1 MNAGGLA
8 QMTYNGFQR
17 DATPSYGSRGK
28 GSHLR
33 NISVTGT
40 PAPSEN
46 QPVPTPRT
54 ARSQLLAGLRT
65 APKTPTPSSAADHGY
80 DNHDNSRYTG
90 ISVGW
95 TGLNTG
101 NTSMGPRGQR
111 LPTPPTSS
119 SPAIQVNDGD
129 VEEYEWFDE
138 MNSKMGGMMLNQ
150 NAAQYQNQIST
161 AAKVQQLQHQL
172 AQLQM
177 QQAAYSATPP
187 MSPGLAMYGNNASMQ
202 YNNPQYQYGAQGN
215 GFVQQFTMQQLQHVY
230 QLQQLQLQHQAQQAA
245 ALQIREQ
252 QIREYQAQRQQQQQ
266 RDQQYQQPIAQ
277 VEVNPQ
283 NNRSGS
289 PPKLNHQQSSNNINN
304 SQAPSVAANSSAA
317 AGFRRGHRKA
327 SSLSTCTIVVNNA
340 EVAEAPRTSLP
351 NLNNIPT
358 TPMTA
363 TFAPGHASGTHPTRQ
378 PRGPPS
384 IEELKAK
391 PTSKDEGSKNFA
403 TRQRR
408 RAVSKLVSASTERRT
423 ARSTSGTASAGGT
436 MTPVS
441 ENEDFAFQE
450 TESVA
455 SGQGRNSRQSQR
467 DDNSNNNSSDE
478 GSAKS
483 GNRFGKKSLRP
494 VLAQT
499 ATDKRRSAM
508 F

>member
-1 MNAGGLA
+1 
-8 QMTYNGFQR
+8 MTYNGFQR

-40 PAPSEN
+40 PSSSEN
-46 QPVPTPRT
+46 QPVPTPKT

-80 DNHDNSRYTG
+80 DNHDSRYTG

-95 TGLNTG
+95 SGLNTG

-138 MNSKMGGMMLNQ
+138 LNSKMGGIMLNQ
-150 NAAQYQNQIST
+150 SAQVAHYQSQISA

-187 MSPGLAMYGNNASMQ
+187 MSPGLAMYGNNANGYSQ
-202 YNNPQYQYGAQGN
+202 YNNNPQYQYGTQGGN
-215 GFVQQFTMQQLQHVY
+215 FVQQLTMQQLQHVY
-230 QLQQLQLQHQAQQAA
+230 QLQQIQLQHQAQQAA

-266 RDQQYQQPIAQ
+266 QQQREHQYQQPIAQ
-277 VEVNPQ
+277 VEVNPP
-283 NNRSGS
+283 NNRSRS
-289 PPKLNHQQSSNNINN
+289 PPKLNLQQSSNSINN
-304 SQAPSVAANSSAA
+304 AQAPSAAANSSAA

-327 SSLSTCTIVVNNA
+327 SSLSTCTIVNNT
-340 EVAEAPRTSLP
+340 EIAEAPKTSLP

-441 ENEDFAFQE
+441 ENEDFTFQE

-478 GSAKS
+478 GSANS
-483 GNRFGKKSLRP
+483 GNRLGKKSLRP